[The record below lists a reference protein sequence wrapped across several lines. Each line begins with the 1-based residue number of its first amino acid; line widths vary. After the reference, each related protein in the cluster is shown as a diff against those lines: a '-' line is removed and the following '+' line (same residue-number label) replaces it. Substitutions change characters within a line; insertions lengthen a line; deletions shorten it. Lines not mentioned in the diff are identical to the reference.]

1 MTTPNQR
8 KMSSA
13 TSGQTGFIA
22 AIITTVAAAI
32 PQLANF
38 IGENFQRHRRILRDL
53 ELLEALPPES
63 AQHRN
68 LQTWID
74 SQIADYI
81 YSGSEHK
88 RNLPGFYSGLVTL
101 LPGLYFGWVIKEQGG
116 WWWIASPIAL
126 LAILLGIIAITQGL
140 QKAKRDERGR
150 IVKAEKQ

>member
-1 MTTPNQR
+1 
-8 KMSSA
+8 MSSV

-22 AIITTVAAAI
+22 AIITIVAAAI
-32 PQLANF
+32 PQITNF
-38 IGENFQRHRRILRDL
+38 IGENFQKHRRILRDL

-63 AQHRN
+63 EQHRN

-81 YSGSEHK
+81 SSGSEHK
-88 RNLPGFYSGLVTL
+88 RNLPGVYGGLITL
-101 LPGLYFGWVIKEQGG
+101 LPGLYFGWFIKQQGG
-116 WWWIASPIAL
+116 WWWTVSPVAL
-126 LAILLGIIAITQGL
+126 FAILLGIITITQGL